1 MAIASLQTIR
11 TANNAQAVRIQGAE
25 AKLKDM
31 HQAVATANW
40 LRRRVRLLS
49 SGSWGPSSAGNRR
62 PRRPKINPADGRA
75 RR

>member
-40 LRRRVRLLS
+40 LQRR
-49 SGSWGPSSAGNRR
+49 GF
-62 PRRPKINPADGRA
+62 
-75 RR
+75 